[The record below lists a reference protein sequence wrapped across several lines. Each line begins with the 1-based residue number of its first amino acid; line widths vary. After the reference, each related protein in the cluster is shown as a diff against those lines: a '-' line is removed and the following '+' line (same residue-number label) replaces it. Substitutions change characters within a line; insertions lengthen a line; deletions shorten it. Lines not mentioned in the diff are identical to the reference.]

1 MIIESLTEQWK
12 NGELEWDREYYVDL
26 ENNGI
31 VKQLYLDKDGCF
43 VDGIIDYSLKNKP
56 YMEVLA
62 PVPSYEEWQEL
73 KEFADY
79 SLHNRNELTRQINFW
94 MDKHTQIEKENQQL
108 KELLKE
114 CKANLIH
121 KKQLLEK
128 LDKLEKPTKELLAKI
143 DNAIREKRNE

>member
-1 MIIESLTEQWK
+1 MTLTEQWK

-62 PVPSYEEWQEL
+62 PVPSYEEWQEEQKSL
-73 KEFADY
+73 KVLAEEY
-79 SLHNRNELTRQINFW
+79 C
-94 MDKHTQIEKENQQL
+94 KEKEENDKLKTENKWYSEQLNEAVKEVSQL
-108 KELLKE
+108 KELIKE
-114 CKANLIH
+114 AKDIIEWYKADCGY
-121 KKQLLEK
+121 K
-128 LDKLEKPTKELLAKI
+128 DTPTEAILTKI
-143 DNAIREKRNE
+143 DEVLK